1 MNPKQREK
9 WARIRRLGKL
19 RYMIIYGIVLWGLPV
34 AVLYVFITTFLDNN
48 FSIQQVLQSALLRRL
63 FFAKLFISLTL
74 FPTCGFA
81 VSWWLW
87 DYNEKKYSD
96 E

>member
-9 WARIRRLGKL
+9 WSRIRRLGKL
-19 RYMIIYGIVLWGLPV
+19 RYMIIYGIFFWGLPV
-34 AVLYVFITTFLDNN
+34 GVFYVLITTLIDNN
-48 FSIQQVLQSALLRRL
+48 FSIQPILESALLRRL
-63 FFAKLFISLTL
+63 FFAKLFISITL
-74 FPTCGFA
+74 FPTCGLA

-87 DYNEKKYSD
+87 DYNEKKYLN